1 MNQEKIKK
9 VEKAV
14 FLDRDGVINKDI
26 GYLYKI
32 QDFEW
37 IPGAIDAIKLL
48 KSKNFLIIIISNQ
61 SGVERGFFEKKDV
74 ENLHSWIS
82 NELNKQNTSIDD
94 FFFST
99 ELPSKKLTR
108 RKPSPQMVEEAVIK
122 YNLNKNYCFMVGDKP
137 SDVECA
143 KNADIKGYLFNE
155 ENLLLKIKEILKDL
169 NFC

>member
-9 VEKAV
+9 IEKAV

-61 SGVERGFFEKKDV
+61 SGVERGIFEKKDV

-94 FFFST
+94 FFF
-99 ELPSKKLTR
+99 
-108 RKPSPQMVEEAVIK
+108 Q
-122 YNLNKNYCFMVGDKP
+122 
-137 SDVECA
+137 
-143 KNADIKGYLFNE
+143 
-155 ENLLLKIKEILKDL
+155 L
-169 NFC
+169 NFRPKNLQEESHPPKWLKRQ

>member
-9 VEKAV
+9 VDKAA

-32 QDFEW
+32 QDFQW

-61 SGVERGFFEKKDV
+61 SGVERGFFGKDDVKK
-74 ENLHSWIS
+74 LHLWIN
-82 NELNKQNTSIDD
+82 NELKKKKTSIDD

-99 ELPSKKLTR
+99 ELPSPK
-108 RKPSPQMVEEAVIK
+108 MVEEALNK
-122 YNLNKNYCFMVGDKP
+122 YNLGRDKCFMIGDKI
-137 SDVECA
+137 SDIECA
-143 KNADIKGYLFNE
+143 KNANIRGYIFKE
-155 ENLLLKIKEILKDL
+155 GNLLIKVKKILKEL
-169 NFC
+169 NFY

>member
-9 VEKAV
+9 VDKAA

-61 SGVERGFFEKKDV
+61 SGVERGFFGKDDV
-74 ENLHSWIS
+74 EKLHLWIN
-82 NELNKQNTSIDD
+82 NELKKKKPRLMI
-94 FFFST
+94 FFFQPNS
-99 ELPSKKLTR
+99 LLT
-108 RKPSPQMVEEAVIK
+108 I
-122 YNLNKNYCFMVGDKP
+122 
-137 SDVECA
+137 
-143 KNADIKGYLFNE
+143 
-155 ENLLLKIKEILKDL
+155 
-169 NFC
+169 

>member
-1 MNQEKIKK
+1 MNQEKFKK
-9 VEKAV
+9 IEKAV

-32 QDFEW
+32 KDFEW

-48 KSKNFLIIIISNQ
+48 KSKNFLIIVISNQ

-74 ENLHSWIS
+74 ENLHSWI
-82 NELNKQNTSIDD
+82 NDELKKKCTSIDE

-99 ELPSKKLTR
+99 ELPSKKLIR
-108 RKPSPQMVEEAVIK
+108 RKPSPKMVEEAVKK
-122 YNLNKNYCFMVGDKP
+122 YNLNKKYCFMVGDKP
-137 SDVECA
+137 TDVECA
-143 KNADIKGYLFNE
+143 KNADIQGYLFNKK
-155 ENLLLKIKEILKDL
+155 NLLVKIKEILKDL